1 MPGLILEKT
10 QEQVLREFSVNALSH
25 WVTVQQFLPAMLKE
39 NHGHIVT
46 IASSASYM
54 SLPHMSAYAASKS
67 AALAFHESL
76 TGELRA
82 RYAHADRIRTTVVCP
97 TKVQT
102 ALGSAL
108 ADHQTTFLGPNLY
121 PEQVAGAVTSAIAS
135 GNSKQI
141 ILPVVMNLLP
151 TISRGPA
158 WLRRIFEVYADS
170 DHYATDE
177 LTKKAL
183 AGGYKAREAEKE

>member
-1 MPGLILEKT
+1 
-10 QEQVLREFSVNALSH
+10 
-25 WVTVQQFLPAMLKE
+25 MLKE

-76 TGELRA
+76 TGELRV
-82 RYAHADRIRTTVVCP
+82 RYAHADKIRTTVVCP

-108 ADHQTTFLGPNLY
+108 ADHKTTFLGPVLQ
-121 PEQVAGAVTSAIAS
+121 PEQVATAVTSAVAS
-135 GNSKQI
+135 GLSKQI
-141 ILPVVMNLLP
+141 IMPTVMNLLP
-151 TISRGPA
+151 TVSRGPA
-158 WLRRIFEVYADS
+158 WLRRIFELYADT
-170 DHYATDE
+170 DYYATDA
-177 LTKKAL
+177 LTKKAI
-183 AGGYKAREAEKE
+183 AGGYKAK